1 MNIALLKKTRN
12 LFLCLGTVL
21 LAVGCAAPVKQID
34 LTAFKQSRPKTIL
47 VLPPLNESPDVNA
60 TYGMLSQL
68 TYPLG
73 EAGYYVMPVAL
84 VDETLKQNGVTSAK
98 DGHEIA
104 PAKLQ
109 KIFGADA
116 ALYVTVSK
124 YGGIYTVLNSDVV
137 VSAEAKLVDLRTGSV
152 LWNGSATA
160 SNNEGNNNSGVG
172 LIGLLVTAAINQIA
186 NNITDKGYSI
196 AGVTSQRL
204 LSTNKPD
211 GLLYGP
217 HSPQYGTD

>member
-1 MNIALLKKTRN
+1 MLAKIRN
-12 LFLCLGTVL
+12 GFVCLSVML
-21 LAVGCAAPVKQID
+21 LATGCVAPVKQID

-47 VLPPLNESPDVNA
+47 VLPPLNDSPDVKA
-60 TYGMLSQL
+60 TYSMLSQL

-73 EAGYYVMPVAL
+73 EAGYYVLPVAL
-84 VDETLKQNGVTSAK
+84 VDETLKKNGLTSAR
-98 DGHEIA
+98 DMHDIA

-116 ALYVTVSK
+116 ALYVNISK
-124 YGGIYTVLNSDVV
+124 YGAIYTVLNSVV
-137 VSAEAKLVDLRTGSV
+137 VVTAEAKLVDLRTGDV

-160 SNNEGNNNSGVG
+160 SSNEGGDNTSGG
-172 LIGLLVTAAINQIA
+172 LIGMLVTAAITQIA
-186 NNITDKGYSI
+186 NNITDQGFSV

-204 LSTNKPD
+204 LSTNKPN

-217 HSPQYGTD
+217 HSPRYGTD